1 MNRKVM
7 DQELSKTEK
16 AELQRKEHLTGLIAI
31 LTDKEKSKEFE
42 RSLTIQKI
50 VSDAMPLCEL
60 RRTIGNKPVAQA
72 IDIQLTR
79 LVASMNLKWNLSDS
93 QIQQIVEDLMDK
105 FPNETVEDFI
115 LIFKKARQNEFGEI
129 YRLDSAVIFGWVEK
143 YLDEK
148 YQVLERKLMA
158 EKDTINYT
166 KDRGGIDVSKMLK
179 DYVKEIK
186 DGTETKDIKVRS
198 VVNMTDA
205 EIKENGQERPK
216 KESYPYTP
224 KSFLEESERHTAWT
238 RANFD
243 IYTGKPLP
251 NHMPEEQWLK
261 EVYYANDKD

>member
-1 MNRKVM
+1 M
-7 DQELSKTEK
+7 
-16 AELQRKEHLTGLIAI
+16 
-31 LTDKEKSKEFE
+31 
-42 RSLTIQKI
+42 
-50 VSDAMPLCEL
+50 

-79 LVASMNLKWNLSDS
+79 LVASMNLKWNLSDG
-93 QIQQIVEDLMDK
+93 QIQQIVEDLIDK

-148 YQVLERKLMA
+148 YQVLERKLMT
-158 EKDTINYT
+158 EKDTIDYQGN
-166 KDRGGIDVSKMLK
+166 RGGIDVTKLLK

-205 EIKENGQERPK
+205 EIEEEGHERPK
-216 KESYPYTP
+216 SKPYPSTDKSY
-224 KSFLEESERHTAWT
+224 LEQSERHTAWI

-243 IYTGKPLP
+243 AYTGKPLP
-251 NHMPEEQWLK
+251 GFIEEK
-261 EVYYANDKD
+261 EWIKIHYGNK